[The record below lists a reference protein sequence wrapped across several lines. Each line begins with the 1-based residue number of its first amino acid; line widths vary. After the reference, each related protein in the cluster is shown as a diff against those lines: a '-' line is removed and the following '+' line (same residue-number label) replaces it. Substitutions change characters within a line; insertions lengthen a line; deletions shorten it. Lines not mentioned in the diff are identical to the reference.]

1 MLMQR
6 YSDQQVPL
14 NTKIHN
20 SLRHL
25 NPPILENIDY
35 KTPREQ
41 THARGNC
48 SEDTSNR

>member
-1 MLMQR
+1 MTMQR

-25 NPPILENIDY
+25 NPPIPENTYYLPI
-35 KTPREQ
+35 KPLR
-41 THARGNC
+41 A
-48 SEDTSNR
+48 